1 MICTRFIMAIDKSAV
16 VRFHNIML
24 KVQMVLLTNIQIEL
38 FDSPLFKTVISEFN
52 GLVIGEP

>member
-1 MICTRFIMAIDKSAV
+1 MICTRFIMPIDKNAV
-16 VRFHNIML
+16 VRFHNKML
-24 KVQMVLLTNIQIEL
+24 KVQMVKWSYIEL